1 MLGGCLCT
9 RADAVAAL
17 VDEVDD
23 VVTARAP
30 ALESLHDDLEH
41 VGDKVVLSLRPKA
54 ALPRQGVC
62 SPLPRQAALP
72 RPQADAGVDGL
83 VGEGSNEEADDVEEG
98 EGEGGRRGTTLGTQ
112 ATPHAELRPA
122 SAHRP
127 LGPHRPDT
135 PAFVSTYPAA
145 SVNEDWCGTIAE
157 LGGGA
162 GLGAAGTT
170 PGIEMPAALDVMY
183 MVNLPAWPGEG

>member
-1 MLGGCLCT
+1 M
-9 RADAVAAL
+9 AAL
-17 VDEVDD
+17 GDEVDD

-30 ALESLHDDLEH
+30 GLESLHDDLEH
-41 VGDKVVLSLRPKA
+41 DGDKVVLSLRPKA

-62 SPLPRQAALP
+62 SPR
-72 RPQADAGVDGL
+72 
-83 VGEGSNEEADDVEEG
+83 
-98 EGEGGRRGTTLGTQ
+98 TTLSTQ
-112 ATPHAELRPA
+112 ATPHSELRPA
-122 SAHRP
+122 SANRS

-183 MVNLPAWPGEG
+183 MVNLPAWPGDG

>member
-1 MLGGCLCT
+1 MLEGGASGRAVPQGGCLST

-23 VVTARAP
+23 VVAARAP

-41 VGDKVVLSLRPKA
+41 GGDKVVLSLRPKA
-54 ALPRQGVC
+54 ALPRQGPPEASC
-62 SPLPRQAALP
+62 SPQ
-72 RPQADAGVDGL
+72 
-83 VGEGSNEEADDVEEG
+83 
-98 EGEGGRRGTTLGTQ
+98 TTLSTQ
-112 ATPHAELRPA
+112 ATPHPELRPA
-122 SAHRP
+122 SANRS

-145 SVNEDWCGTIAE
+145 SVNEDWRGTIAE

-183 MVNLPAWPGEG
+183 MVNLPAWPVEG